1 MTETHIVIAG
11 AGFAGL
17 QAVKKFGNVKGIK
30 VTLIDRTN
38 HHLFQPLLYQVASSV
53 LSPADIAIP
62 IRSLTTDMKN
72 VQVVMGEI
80 IDINKEHK
88 KVSLAHTTISYDYL
102 ILAMGARTSYFGHSE
117 WEKYTVGL
125 KNLSD
130 ALKIRSKI
138 LISFEKAELEAN
150 PERARALMSYTVIG
164 GGPTGVEMAG
174 AIAELSHQ
182 IIRSDFRFIDP

>member
-80 IDINKEHK
+80 I
-88 KVSLAHTTISYDYL
+88 
-102 ILAMGARTSYFGHSE
+102 
-117 WEKYTVGL
+117 
-125 KNLSD
+125 
-130 ALKIRSKI
+130 
-138 LISFEKAELEAN
+138 
-150 PERARALMSYTVIG
+150 
-164 GGPTGVEMAG
+164 
-174 AIAELSHQ
+174 
-182 IIRSDFRFIDP
+182 